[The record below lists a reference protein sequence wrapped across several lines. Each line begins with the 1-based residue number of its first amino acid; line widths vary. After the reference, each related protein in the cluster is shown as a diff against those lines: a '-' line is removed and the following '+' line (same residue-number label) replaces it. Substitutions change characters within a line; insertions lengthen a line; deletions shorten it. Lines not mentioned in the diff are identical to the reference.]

1 MRIILTILLALALA
15 VPALAQVDSSYFI
28 KPLQPET
35 TAAGPQ
41 KYELRVGPTLG
52 IVSGGIALD
61 NAEGRKVNPD
71 FWFLQNY
78 GLMIFAPFSKGSSMG
93 ARLDLGVSTVG
104 TRTRP
109 YEFFDSKTD
118 WKGYTIERYTYFTV
132 APQVSLYG
140 VLIGMGLNFP
150 MKGEM
155 WHPERSDQI
164 FIVDKSTLK
173 MAIDVR
179 LGGSINVWNSK
190 TGILT
195 VELLAKYFVTGLY
208 EDRTYTN
215 GFEVDNVGVPVSS
228 SNSASVIDLTPVSLQ
243 LGLSYQFK
251 LGL

>member
-1 MRIILTILLALALA
+1 MFLLALAFGTSA
-15 VPALAQVDSSYFI
+15 FAQTD
-28 KPLQPET
+28 T
-35 TAAGPQ
+35 TSASTP
-41 KYELRVGPTLG
+41 KYVIRVGPTLG
-52 IVSGGIALD
+52 LVSGGVALD

-78 GLMIFAPFSKGSSMG
+78 GVMVFAPFSKGSSMG
-93 ARLDLGVSTVG
+93 ARLDLGISTVG

-140 VLIGMGLNFP
+140 VLIGMGINIP

-155 WHPERSDQI
+155 WHPERSDET
-164 FIVDKSTLK
+164 FIVEKSTLK
-173 MAIDVR
+173 TAIDVR
-179 LGGSINVWNSK
+179 LGGSINVWDSK
-190 TGILT
+190 VGILT

-208 EDRTYTN
+208 QDDTYTN
-215 GFEVDNVGVPVSS
+215 GFEVNNIGVPVSS
-228 SNSASVIDLTPVSLQ
+228 SSMVGAIDLTPVSLQ

-251 LGL
+251 IGQ